1 MKLFKFF
8 KKILIKD
15 YNCALLRSV
24 KQNTIIGGQLL
35 FNTVRYSLIW
45 SSEERKMT
53 SMETGYLYSG
63 KEGWQSNDKAECMRD
78 QRGFIL
84 RRGFAEAIGEDLV
97 RWMNRGGGILVWGWR
112 ALGWCNLPGV
122 LGWDLRFSFVIPK
135 VRWFSKGPWGVIFL
149 FQAQGLRSLHL
160 LF

>member
-53 SMETGYLYSG
+53 SMETGYLLLRQGGVAVGLMSRLSTQRIREASYLR
-63 KEGWQSNDKAECMRD
+63 EGLQK
-78 QRGFIL
+78 
-84 RRGFAEAIGEDLV
+84 
-97 RWMNRGGGILVWGWR
+97 
-112 ALGWCNLPGV
+112 
-122 LGWDLRFSFVIPK
+122 
-135 VRWFSKGPWGVIFL
+135 
-149 FQAQGLRSLHL
+149 
-160 LF
+160 